1 MRGRSEPRDLP
12 KACPSVLECAPHLT
26 IALLCSQVVG
36 SSWRVSAYRMETN
49 QAGFARD
56 LLPTFAC
63 TACSGPV
70 RIYGPLQPSVCAAGC
85 RFTRSADGTHG
96 ELEDCGRVR
105 QQHIALRRRAPLA
118 IRSFHASQVVA
129 ARGERRACRFRS
141 RGGLEH

>member
-56 LLPTFAC
+56 LLPTCYPRSRAHSVYSC
-63 TACSGPV
+63 GGPV
-70 RIYGPLQPSVCAAGC
+70 RIY
-85 RFTRSADGTHG
+85 
-96 ELEDCGRVR
+96 
-105 QQHIALRRRAPLA
+105 
-118 IRSFHASQVVA
+118 
-129 ARGERRACRFRS
+129 
-141 RGGLEH
+141 